1 MLLIELSVEH
11 VYKRALT
18 LSVLLVIFPFQVTTF
33 ISDEWSY
40 YMHENSFTNI
50 SEKLCMVIFFWS
62 LYNKV
67 ASWLVTCSLA
77 RLWLFSMRIHER

>member
-1 MLLIELSVEH
+1 MYFLMFLYVRNYNKKVSVLLIELSVEH

-18 LSVLLVIFPFQVTTF
+18 LSVLLVVFPFQVTTF

-50 SEKLCMVIFFWS
+50 SEKLCMVIFFGVFIIR
-62 LYNKV
+62 L
-67 ASWLVTCSLA
+67 LVG
-77 RLWLFSMRIHER
+77 